1 MAEKLEERARNLAH
15 TIVDLE
21 KRIQQQVPRKL
32 KSQHQIFSD
41 ERLTC
46 LRTALNIVEKYKA
59 SGALTSFDPM
69 TVRED
74 LVHISALN
82 INVAE
87 MSGLLL
93 GRVQVGEDSLKLAR
107 ARVRMDIRR
116 EMEILENE
124 GRRIKITD
132 KDIECLAR
140 EKSSDI
146 LDEVSEDRTIS
157 EYVRFTY
164 FAIQEFNRVLQ
175 SAAVRVSSAEHQNAG
190 LS

>member
-1 MAEKLEERARNLAH
+1 
-15 TIVDLE
+15 
-21 KRIQQQVPRKL
+21 
-32 KSQHQIFSD
+32 
-41 ERLTC
+41 
-46 LRTALNIVEKYKA
+46 
-59 SGALTSFDPM
+59 M